1 MCSMLCC
8 LANTDYGAPDDDD
21 YDLVSIHAQFTHS
34 AAIADA
40 HYGIQGT
47 NALSTVSHTSVRSMQ
62 CVSTHWH
69 ACLGCSHS
77 NEQENEQ
84 RPLEEDRP
92 MQLWSTLKIP
102 LTSCIQ
108 DVSQEA
114 IQDFF
119 NRVLPHWT
127 SILEGVGSDL
137 MLYISLTFL
146 SQSAMVSSRLS
157 PLIFHPMLASRMRP
171 LYPGPELFYFKS
183 HYQAELVQRCLT
195 NNHVLA
201 VMPTRSGKSLAF
213 FAAPLLN
220 PSSLFIVVTPF
231 VALTEDMD
239 RRLTACP
246 GIRGGKWSCD
256 TDPINDQLIIVPA
269 HEARSDQF

>member
-1 MCSMLCC
+1 
-8 LANTDYGAPDDDD
+8 
-21 YDLVSIHAQFTHS
+21 
-34 AAIADA
+34 
-40 HYGIQGT
+40 
-47 NALSTVSHTSVRSMQ
+47 
-62 CVSTHWH
+62 
-69 ACLGCSHS
+69 
-77 NEQENEQ
+77 
-84 RPLEEDRP
+84 

-127 SILEGVGSDL
+127 SVLQGVGSDL
-137 MLYISLTFL
+137 MSYISLTFL

-157 PLIFHPMLASRMRP
+157 PLVVHPMLASWIRP

-183 HYQAELVQRCLT
+183 HYQAELVQSYLT

-213 FAAPLLN
+213 FAAPLFNL
-220 PSSLFIVVTPF
+220 SSLFIVVTPF
-231 VALTEDMD
+231 IALTEDMD
-239 RRLTACP
+239 CRLAACP
-246 GIRGGKWSCD
+246 GIHGGKWSCD
-256 TDPINDQLIIVPA
+256 TDPINDQLVIVPA
-269 HEARSDQF
+269 HEAGSDRFFRWAEANSC